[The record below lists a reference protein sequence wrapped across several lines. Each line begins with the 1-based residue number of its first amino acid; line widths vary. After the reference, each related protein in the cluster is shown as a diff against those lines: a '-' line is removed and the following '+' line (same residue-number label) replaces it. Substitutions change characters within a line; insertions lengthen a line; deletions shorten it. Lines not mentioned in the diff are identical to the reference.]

1 MEWMKYILAM
11 LFGGCLLLM
20 FGRKGNGRDKWI
32 MGFGAGTCLA
42 SMELTVEYMFGAPQW
57 KMAVS
62 GLKGLAFFSAIV
74 LAGYV
79 CGWIFAEQ
87 KAILDTE
94 IVHPVRQW
102 MEDYQE
108 SFAQLSRSFCM
119 VPQLA
124 GETGSRGERIMQER
138 LAQSR
143 LAAAGQLHEMS
154 HAW

>member
-1 MEWMKYILAM
+1 
-11 LFGGCLLLM
+11 
-20 FGRKGNGRDKWI
+20 

-124 GETGSRGERIMQER
+124 VETGSRGERVWVR
-138 LAQSR
+138 SDFLCGRVWLFDSR
-143 LAAAGQLHEMS
+143 TVQGAEK
-154 HAW
+154 